1 MCGIFGE
8 VRYEA
13 GAGRP
18 IGPALEAMR
27 HRGPDASGEWSDGT
41 CALGH
46 QRLAI
51 IDLSEAGRQPL
62 GNEDGTVQVTF
73 NGEIYNFATLRK
85 ELRGLGHR
93 FRTRTDTEV
102 IVHAYEQWGTRC
114 VDRLRGM
121 FAFAVW
127 DQRRRRLYLAR
138 DRVGKKPLFYTRQTD
153 RFLFAS
159 ELQGLLA
166 DPAVPREVD
175 FASLDTY
182 LTYGYIP
189 APASAFRGVA
199 KLPPAHWLTL
209 DLRPGEPDFRVE
221 RYWALEYGPKL
232 RLSEAEACEALRETL
247 TEAVRL
253 RMVSDVPLG
262 AFLSG
267 GIDSSIV
274 VGLMAR
280 LSDRPVKTFS
290 IGFEEAVFNE
300 LDHAR
305 RVADRWGTDHHPL
318 VIRPDALAVV
328 EMLARHFGEPYA
340 DSSAVPTYYVSQI
353 TRESVTVALNGDGGD
368 ESFAGYERYLAHRLA
383 GRIGRVPGVRRIA
396 TALARALPDSTD
408 PRNRVRR
415 ARRFLASFDQP
426 ADRRYAR
433 WLTFFRP
440 EAKDRL
446 YTEGFREQ
454 VGTAAPLAWL
464 ESLYGQAAG
473 LDPVDAAMSVDVR
486 SYLPFDLLVKVDI
499 TSMANSL
506 EARSPFLDHAV
517 MEFAA
522 RLPARYKLRGR
533 TSKYLLKRAFA
544 DLLPPENVSRPKM
557 GFGVPVGRW
566 FRGPL
571 RELLRDSLLSG
582 RAVARGYFRPAEV
595 DRLVNLHLEGRADH
609 TIQLWN
615 LLMLELWYSEMVAG
629 PPGRTRRHPARWSGP
644 TPERDHSPGRPR

>member
-18 IGPALEAMR
+18 VGPALDAMR

-46 QRLAI
+46 RRLAI

-73 NGEIYNFATLRK
+73 NGEIYNFAALRK
-85 ELRGLGHR
+85 ELRGVGHR

-127 DQRRRRLYLAR
+127 DQRRRRLFLAR
-138 DRVGKKPLFYTRQTD
+138 DRVGKKPLFYTRQAD

-182 LTYGYIP
+182 LSYGYIP
-189 APASAFRGVA
+189 APASAFLGVA

-209 DLRPGEPDFRVE
+209 DLRPGGPDVRVE

-232 RLSEAEACEALRETL
+232 RLSEAEACEALREAL

-274 VGLMAR
+274 VGLMAQ

-290 IGFEEAVFNE
+290 IGFEEAAFNE

-305 RVADRWGTDHHPL
+305 RVAERWGTDHHPL

-328 EMLARHFGEPYA
+328 GMLARHFGEPYA
-340 DSSAVPTYYVSQI
+340 DSSAVPTYFVSQI
-353 TRESVTVALNGDGGD
+353 TREGVTVALNGDGGD

-383 GRIGRVPGVRRIA
+383 GRIGRVPGLRRTA
-396 TALARALPDSTD
+396 SALARLLPDSTD
-408 PRNRVRR
+408 PCNRVRK
-415 ARRFLASFDQP
+415 ARRFLGSLHQP
-426 ADRRYAR
+426 METRYGC
-433 WLTFFRP
+433 WLTYFRP
-440 EAKDRL
+440 EAKERL
-446 YTEGFREQ
+446 YSEAFREQ
-454 VGTAAPLAWL
+454 AGPTAGRPWL
-464 ESLYGQAAG
+464 ESLFAEAEG
-473 LDPVDAAMSVDVR
+473 LDPVDASMSVDVR

-506 EARSPFLDHAV
+506 EARSPLLDHEV
-517 MEFAA
+517 MELAA
-522 RLPARYKLRGR
+522 RLPARYKLIGR

-544 DLLPPENVSRPKM
+544 DLLPSENVSRRKM
-557 GFGVPVGRW
+557 GFGVPVGGW
-566 FRGPL
+566 FRGLL
-571 RELLRDSLLSG
+571 RGLLRDSLLSG
-582 RAVARGYFRPAEV
+582 RATARGYFRPAEV
-595 DRLVNLHLEGRADH
+595 SRLVNLHLEGRADH
-609 TIQLWN
+609 TFQLWN
-615 LLMLELWYSEMVAG
+615 LLMLELWHREVLESPLPAG
-629 PPGRTRRHPARWSGP
+629 PPSAAP
-644 TPERDHSPGRPR
+644 SPVATCQP